1 MRHVGHNS
9 LCMVGILAD
18 KADITVH
25 VTKRNEK
32 KMNGKKTTESSNC
45 SWFKFWLNLYLAMK
59 RAFKTNHRPRTNKY
73 VICIH
78 LYKKS
83 G

>member
-1 MRHVGHNS
+1 
-9 LCMVGILAD
+9 MVGILTY
-18 KADITVH
+18 KGDITGH

-32 KMNGKKTTESSNC
+32 KVSA
-45 SWFKFWLNLYLAMK
+45 NLELAMK
-59 RAFKTNHRPRTNKY
+59 RASTKIHRSRTNKY
-73 VICIH
+73 VIRVH